1 MRISDWS
8 SDVCS
13 SELPIA
19 SPSSPYR
26 SRPTMLDPNPSVADL
41 DALLD
46 RHRNDDAAM
55 EKIVRGYLRCAIYSY
70 QAQSAPS
77 CDFGQVG
84 ERFGN
89 VACGIDRKSV
99 VLGKGVSV
107 RVDIGGWRNIKKK
120 KEMQHNK

>member
-70 QAQSAPS
+70 QAHSAPS
-77 CDFGQVG
+77 CDFGHIG
-84 ERFGN
+84 RAPGRERVCRYVEILV
-89 VACGIDRKSV
+89 VAGS
-99 VLGKGVSV
+99 
-107 RVDIGGWRNIKKK
+107 
-120 KEMQHNK
+120 